1 VEGYLALEASLELST
16 LRTQLLEASVLEAAR
31 YEAFLAIEQPLG
43 VLLENLAQTNS
54 VPTLSQVRTL
64 AELFKELLS
73 LRGDHPESL
82 EKWEK
87 AGFAPGLAQT
97 LSGFEQLRSAPL
109 ILQLRQE
116 TEMSIAQAEE
126 SVRGL
131 NGLLQLDWLEKALE
145 QLLLTNKWEQLQQE
159 LLLQSIQAQQLRLL
173 RLLQH
178 SVSTS
183 AVPYHGQ
190 TPQEK
195 NTEELVRES
204 LEQINRKALEAYL
217 EAIEQFQQSSTP
229 DLIMLT
235 VAVQRLQGIGQ

>member
-1 VEGYLALEASLELST
+1 
-16 LRTQLLEASVLEAAR
+16 
-31 YEAFLAIEQPLG
+31 
-43 VLLENLAQTNS
+43 
-54 VPTLSQVRTL
+54 
-64 AELFKELLS
+64 
-73 LRGDHPESL
+73 
-82 EKWEK
+82 
-87 AGFAPGLAQT
+87 
-97 LSGFEQLRSAPL
+97 
-109 ILQLRQE
+109 
-116 TEMSIAQAEE
+116 MSIAQAEE
-126 SVRGL
+126 SMRGL

-145 QLLLTNKWEQLQQE
+145 QLLLTNQWEQLQQE
-159 LLLQSIQAQQLRLL
+159 LLLQSIQALQLRLL

-235 VAVQRLQGIGQ
+235 VAVQRLQGIQ